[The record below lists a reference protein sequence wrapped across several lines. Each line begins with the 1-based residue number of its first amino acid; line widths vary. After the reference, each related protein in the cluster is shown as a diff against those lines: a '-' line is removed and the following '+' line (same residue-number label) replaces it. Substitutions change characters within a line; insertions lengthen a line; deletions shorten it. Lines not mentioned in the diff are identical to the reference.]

1 MELIRTENLS
11 VKRGGREVL
20 KNVDFSLHER
30 EKIFIVGPNGSGKT
44 TFAETL
50 MGFVEFEGRI
60 FFEGKE
66 VEGEEDFYNLRTKV
80 GYVFQNP
87 DDQLFS
93 PTVEEELAFA
103 PMNLGYSKEEVK
115 ALVESVLE
123 RFGIRHLK
131 DTPIYKLSGGQKRL
145 VSIAAV
151 MTMNPKGL
159 ILDEP
164 TNGLDEKNFFM
175 LVDFLKNVEKA
186 VIVITHDKN
195 LIDALDWK
203 KYYLKDGSLTFV
215 K

>member
-1 MELIRTENLS
+1 
-11 VKRGGREVL
+11 
-20 KNVDFSLHER
+20 
-30 EKIFIVGPNGSGKT
+30 
-44 TFAETL
+44 
-50 MGFVEFEGRI
+50 
-60 FFEGKE
+60 
-66 VEGEEDFYNLRTKV
+66 
-80 GYVFQNP
+80 
-87 DDQLFS
+87 
-93 PTVEEELAFA
+93 
-103 PMNLGYSKEEVK
+103 
-115 ALVESVLE
+115 
-123 RFGIRHLK
+123 LK